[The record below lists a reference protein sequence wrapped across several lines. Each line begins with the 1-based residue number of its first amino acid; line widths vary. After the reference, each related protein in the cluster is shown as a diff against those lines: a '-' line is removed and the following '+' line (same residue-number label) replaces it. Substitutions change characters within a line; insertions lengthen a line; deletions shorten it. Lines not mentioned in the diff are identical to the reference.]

1 MRSDISAVCRRRS
14 RRRPTMAIWTDDP
27 AHDAAMHDLEQE
39 AANCRMLGV
48 CEFCLE
54 PVATTDNYMK
64 GSDGQFAHL
73 ECVNEAA
80 ERLENYV

>member
-1 MRSDISAVCRRRS
+1 
-14 RRRPTMAIWTDDP
+14 MAIWTDDP

-39 AANCRMLGV
+39 VANCRMLGV

-54 PVATTDNYMK
+54 PVASDENYMK

-73 ECVNEAA
+73 KCVKEAA
-80 ERLENYV
+80 ERIENYVV

>member
-1 MRSDISAVCRRRS
+1 
-14 RRRPTMAIWTDDP
+14 
-27 AHDAAMHDLEQE
+27 MHDLEQE

-73 ECVNEAA
+73 ECVKEAA